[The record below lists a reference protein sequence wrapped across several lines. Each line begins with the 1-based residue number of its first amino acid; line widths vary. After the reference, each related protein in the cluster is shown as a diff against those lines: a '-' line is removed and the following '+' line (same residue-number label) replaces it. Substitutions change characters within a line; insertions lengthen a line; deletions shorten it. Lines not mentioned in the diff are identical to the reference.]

1 MLSLDRDE
9 LENGLEEAKSR
20 SDNLIADLGKL
31 DLDGQ
36 PSPLAAVVGAPGP
49 SSRLGLDIGQPI
61 SPVQSW
67 LADPS
72 STLTIYIVGIE
83 KAQLYPDIIYSH
95 SSIPDTIVF
104 ALPSPKIDSWA
115 YKDALRRLVTT
126 IRPLLETSTRILLKP
141 GSTNHIDLIIKSAD
155 KDDSLSPTF
164 EGLPRLVDQEGSRK
178 TIIPIAL
185 LLLCSFSLN
194 NVVQVDA
201 LTKGGISNV
210 LLSLVAL
217 WPESNPPRAALKR
230 VNEVLLGRVDR

>member
-1 MLSLDRDE
+1 MDRDE
-9 LENGLEEAKSR
+9 LEDGLEKAKR
-20 SDNLIADLGKL
+20 RPDNLIADLGKL
-31 DLDGQ
+31 DLNGQ
-36 PSPLAAVVGAPGP
+36 PGPLAAVVGVPGP

-67 LADPS
+67 LAEPS

-164 EGLPRLVDQEGSRK
+164 EGLPRLVDQVRNRK

-185 LLLCSFSLN
+185 LLLCSFSLDDA
-194 NVVQVDA
+194 VQAEA